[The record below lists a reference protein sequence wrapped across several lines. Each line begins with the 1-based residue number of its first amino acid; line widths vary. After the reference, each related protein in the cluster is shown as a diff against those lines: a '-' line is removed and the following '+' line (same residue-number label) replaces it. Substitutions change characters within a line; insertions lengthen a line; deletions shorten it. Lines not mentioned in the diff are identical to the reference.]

1 MNSPQKFIRKRD
13 TNIQRTLQVRVMF
26 SGRLVPTKPVGQ
38 AHPTKIYASKPT
50 TEGKH
55 DTKSIRKFVP

>member
-1 MNSPQKFIRKRD
+1 MDK
-13 TNIQRTLQVRVMF
+13 NIQRTFQVRFMW
-26 SGRLVPTKPVGQ
+26 SGQLVPTKPVGQ

-55 DTKSIRKFVP
+55 DTKSIIKFVP